1 MAETVPL
8 MVRADLCERIK
19 ALAAERGQSIDEL
32 LEDLLSADSKP
43 TNWALAFADAVE
55 SADVEWV
62 NDPDASIKSSE
73 RYKQHVYDKWLQTQ
87 NQTGKTAADCSET
100 DV

>member
-32 LEDLLSADSKP
+32 LEDLLPPLPDQ
-43 TNWALAFADAVE
+43 LAIFDIPSLAVDPHHTGLHLTSRAE
-55 SADVEWV
+55 LYG
-62 NDPDASIKSSE
+62 NDGSQKETPD
-73 RYKQHVYDKWLQTQ
+73 D
-87 NQTGKTAADCSET
+87 
-100 DV
+100 